1 MSNKIAT
8 TLEPLNIHEEIIDT
22 YYVNGFNGT
31 KAVLTLKPELTY
43 FTAAALW
50 QQIKNNKRNQSYIE
64 NKRARLKAQTD
75 IANENILREL
85 INWAYVDAT
94 DFINLSPEEIKDL
107 PSDVKRCIQH
117 IKHKKKSYY
126 DPKIKEDVTEEYIE
140 IKLIDKTKAV
150 EMINKHIG
158 FYSED
163 NRQKGSQVNIMQ
175 VLQDTNPEALNA
187 IEMAMKS
194 NKPK

>member
-43 FTAAALW
+43 FTAAAFW
-50 QQIKNNKRNQSYIE
+50 QQIKNNKRNASYIE
-64 NKRARLKAQTD
+64 NKRARLKASAD
-75 IANENILREL
+75 IQNENVIREL
-85 INWAYVDAT
+85 IQWMYADAT
-94 DFINLSPEEIKDL
+94 DYIGLSVEEIKQL
-107 PSDVKRCIQH
+107 PPDVRRCIGH
-117 IKHKKKSYY
+117 IKVKKKTYFDKSTNS
-126 DPKIKEDVTEEYIE
+126 EVVEEYVE
-140 IKLIDKTKAV
+140 VKTQDKQKAA
-150 EMINKHIG
+150 ESLSKYLG
-158 FYSED
+158 LYEQD